1 MKSPQPPFP
10 NGELFVLP
18 LLVGVLSPEA
28 DMFSQLSTLVKLLYD
43 VAMLD
48 SNQRTL
54 GGPV

>member
-1 MKSPQPPFP
+1 
-10 NGELFVLP
+10 
-18 LLVGVLSPEA
+18 
-28 DMFSQLSTLVKLLYD
+28 MFSQLSTLVKLLYD

>member
-1 MKSPQPPFP
+1 
-10 NGELFVLP
+10 VLP